1 MPEETDTAGTPPPAA
16 PAVPVVVGTPIHD
29 QIAAQLGVR
38 QKHRRPD

>member
-1 MPEETDTAGTPPPAA
+1 MPEETDNPAPTPPAA
-16 PAVPVVVGTPIHD
+16 PAGPVVMGTPIHD